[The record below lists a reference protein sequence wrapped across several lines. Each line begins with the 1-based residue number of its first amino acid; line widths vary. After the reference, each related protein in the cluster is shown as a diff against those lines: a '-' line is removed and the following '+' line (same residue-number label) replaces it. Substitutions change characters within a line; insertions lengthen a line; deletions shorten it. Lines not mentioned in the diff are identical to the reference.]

1 MKSAI
6 AIMLLL
12 AVTTLPA
19 FARAQEGSKKDSPPA
34 AVPESPPPAAPV
46 DSTKTDAG
54 KSFVDRDG
62 DGIQDGQEFRFRRA
76 WRGTRGTGSGM
87 KGTMRGG
94 HGPGGAGKGGCQ

>member
-1 MKSAI
+1 MVGMAHG
-6 AIMLLL
+6 LE
-12 AVTTLPA
+12 
-19 FARAQEGSKKDSPPA
+19 R
-34 AVPESPPPAAPV
+34 
-46 DSTKTDAG
+46 

-76 WRGTRGTGSGM
+76 WRGTRGTGTGT